1 MEPTKEQILATI
13 NELLEV
19 ETHDPNAFGA
29 FRSNALR
36 DLRAVDVENGA
47 LIFHLPVTNSLSNH
61 LGNLHGG
68 ATATIID
75 ECTSMAHLAFD
86 TQPISVSTD
95 LSVSYVSGASN
106 GDTLIIVCESK
117 HAGGKLMFSQ
127 ASIYVQKPD
136 GSRGRLVAIGKH
148 TKFILQSRL

>member
-1 MEPTKEQILATI
+1 
-13 NELLEV
+13 
-19 ETHDPNAFGA
+19 
-29 FRSNALR
+29 
-36 DLRAVDVENGA
+36 
-47 LIFHLPVTNSLSNH
+47 
-61 LGNLHGG
+61 
-68 ATATIID
+68 
-75 ECTSMAHLAFD
+75 MAHLAFD

-95 LSVSYVSGASN
+95 LSISYVSGASN